1 MILNGGK
8 KPRVRYVTI
17 ATEPAANENHYSI
30 KKEEEMKKPV
40 EPILPQ
46 NVEDLLKDMLDTY
59 PYPYSSNSRV
69 YVRRRDAKMRSLGK

>member
-1 MILNGGK
+1 MILNGGRK
-8 KPRVRYVTI
+8 RKVKHTI
-17 ATEPAANENHYSI
+17 LGTESANENHSI
-30 KKEEEMKKPV
+30 KKEEMKKPV
-40 EPILPQ
+40 IPILPQ

>member
-1 MILNGGK
+1 MILNGGRK
-8 KPRVRYVTI
+8 RKVKHTI
-17 ATEPAANENHYSI
+17 LGTEPANENHHSI
-30 KKEEEMKKPV
+30 KKEEMKKPV
-40 EPILPQ
+40 IPILPQ